1 MYFFKF
7 ISSPKGTCQVYR
19 DRPLCDRW
27 LNVTMLEH
35 RWTPRFT
42 DNRFGVNGTESMIE
56 AFMYVINRIDG
67 QEKCKS
73 ILRPLVCEYFLPP
86 CNENNEP
93 HSYCREDCE
102 ALFDVCNLAMRE
114 LLGAAKYFH
123 KEPGKDLA
131 HASMPNCTKLP
142 YYADTRLG
150 NHTCV
155 RFGLLSK

>member
-1 MYFFKF
+1 M
-7 ISSPKGTCQVYR
+7 YR
-19 DRPLCDRW
+19 DRPLCDTW
-27 LNVTMLEH
+27 LNVTMLKY

-42 DNRFGVNGTESMIE
+42 DNRFGVNGTEAMIN

-67 QEKCKS
+67 QEECKN

-93 HSYCREDCE
+93 YSYCREDCE

-142 YYADTRLG
+142 YYANSRPG
-150 NHTCV
+150 RPTCV
-155 RFGLLSK
+155 PFGLLSK

>member
-1 MYFFKF
+1 MDFFKF

-42 DNRFGVNGTESMIE
+42 DNRFGVNGTESMIA

-67 QEKCKS
+67 QEKCKN

-93 HSYCREDCE
+93 YSYCREDCE
-102 ALFDVCNLAMRE
+102 ALFEVCDLAMRE